1 MNQHDTARASD
12 AGPAYHRRLVCER
25 CDRAQAAC
33 ICACIQRVAN
43 QTDVLILQHPLEVH
57 HAKGSVRL
65 LHLCLDHSRIICGE
79 QFAPDLLEQA
89 LYGANSSDHPHH
101 QQHCPSQR
109 QPVLL
114 YPDTSQNQAPDL
126 MPWDAAARPL
136 PAELTGIRLVVLDA
150 TWRKSR
156 KMLYLNPALQ
166 CLPRISLEHMPAS
179 HYRIRRAHQPDQ
191 LSSLEA
197 CAYALMR
204 IEQNEQKF
212 RPLLQAF
219 DAFINQQ
226 MQRIPDLSMNSEQ
239 QTPHGDGAQ

>member
-1 MNQHDTARASD
+1 MNQPDTASD
-12 AGPAYHRRLVCER
+12 AGSAHCRRLVCDR
-25 CDRAQAAC
+25 CDRAQTAC

-57 HAKGSVRL
+57 HAKGSARL

-89 LYGANSSDHPHH
+89 LYGVDSSDHPHH
-101 QQHCPSQR
+101 QQHRPLQR
-109 QPVLL
+109 KPVLL
-114 YPDTSQNQAPDL
+114 YPDTSQNQAADL
-126 MPWDAAARPL
+126 MPWDAAACPL
-136 PAELTGIRLVVLDA
+136 SAELTGIRLIVLDA

-166 CLPRISLEHMPAS
+166 RLPRISLEHMPAS

-212 RPLLQAF
+212 QPLLQAF
-219 DAFINQQ
+219 DAFISLQ
-226 MQRIPDLSMNSEQ
+226 MQRMPGLSINSEQ
-239 QTPHGDGAQ
+239 KAPHSGGAQ